1 MEVYIIIG
9 IVCGSLFGV
18 GVIIAL
24 GIWIGCIED
33 GGKYIMISPPQ
44 KEEKDHCAPCPKNGP
59 TIRCFCFNNK
69 EPTPLQELCCCGC
82 CMSNDMFVNTETY
95 RKNIDHEDPLFGT
108 D

>member
-18 GVIIAL
+18 GVLIAL

-33 GGKYIMISPPQ
+33 GGKYIMIVPPQ
-44 KEEKDHCAPCPKNGP
+44 KEEKDDGP
-59 TIRCFCFNNK
+59 TIKCFCFNNK

-82 CMSNDMFVNTETY
+82 CMSKDMFVHTETY
-95 RKNIDHEDPLFGT
+95 RKKIDHEDLLFST